1 MGDVALCVHLRLF
14 SLRRRWERDH
24 SEDARTDPLCH
35 RFDRPALARTV
46 SAFKQDANL
55 QTFVDYP
62 LLELDELD
70 VQLRKLMLILSSLEF
85 LAGFKIMVLLMGHVI
100 PPEHSRR
107 FGQRCARW

>member
-24 SEDARTDPLCH
+24 PEDARAGSLCH
-35 RFDRPALARTV
+35 RFDRPALTGTV
-46 SAFKQDANL
+46 SAFKHDADL

-62 LLELDELD
+62 LLDLDELD
-70 VQLRKLMLILSSLEF
+70 VQLRELMLIFPSLEF
-85 LAGFKIMVLLMGHVI
+85 LTGFKTMILLLEHMI

-107 FGQRCARW
+107 FGQRWALW